1 MNTRAGRCCRSLFSR
16 TVGPQNAEERACR
29 ELGVPARVQPTM
41 RLEAVLGTLSLCPMG
56 CGGGCKVVHNNLYQ
70 IETFQRVFSWNLEIS
85 LEALQSFNFTGICMH

>member
-29 ELGVPARVQPTM
+29 ELGVPVRVQPTM

-56 CGGGCKVVHNNLYQ
+56 CGGGCLCPSMCPWDAEVELG
-70 IETFQRVFSWNLEIS
+70 R
-85 LEALQSFNFTGICMH
+85 GC